1 MIKLKSAKNFLTAFI
16 LILNLFSST
25 LALAQGNTTGTVT
38 KNANL
43 RAGPGTTYAI
53 VGTATAG
60 QVVIIVGKN
69 DKGDWYHLDGG
80 KWIAAFLVKV
90 GQGQSANPTATPNS
104 AQPAPTATPQQTG
117 TPKVV
122 ISYVFYDGEVYR
134 TEDDEY
140 AVITNTGNAPQ
151 NLGGWLLN
159 AGDPYQD
166 FRFPNYTLN
175 PGASVRVYT
184 NEVHPETDGFSF
196 GIGRAIWNNQGDC
209 GELYN
214 SAGGNV
220 SEYCY

>member
-1 MIKLKSAKNFLTAFI
+1 MLDLKFVRQFI
-16 LILNLFSST
+16 IIPALLLVLVSST
-25 LALAQGNTTGTVT
+25 IVFAQGNTTGTVI

-53 VGTATAG
+53 VGGATAG
-60 QVVIIVGKN
+60 QVVTIVGKN
-69 DKGDWYHLDGG
+69 DKGDWYHLDGDQ
-80 KWIAAFLVKV
+80 WIAAFLVNV
-90 GQGQSANPTATPNS
+90 GQEQSANPTAPPNS
-104 AQPAPTATPQQTG
+104 SQPAPTATPQQTG

-184 NEVHPETDGFSF
+184 NEVHPETGGFSF

-209 GELYN
+209 GYLYDT
-214 SAGGNV
+214 GNNEV
-220 SEYCY
+220 AEYCY